1 MFVLGKLQETVRR
14 TDSIQ
19 SKRKVSSIS
28 DRSDTSEPGVPG
40 EASGEESPG
49 VLSDDQ
55 PPESPSDSNDTDD
68 TTKNMPWLKV
78 MVQVSNSFYYYCNH
92 QNFCHPFCYRRIM
105 RGCSRLVKAVRKVCF
120 YKTLL
125 KILSFI
131 RGCQSE
137 DWFKF

>member
-1 MFVLGKLQETVRR
+1 MEAECKKDTENINRNLFFCILFYVAGKLQDTVKR

-19 SKRKVSSIS
+19 SKRKVSSLS

-55 PPESPSDSNDTDD
+55 PPESPSDSNDDD

-78 MVQVSNSFYYYCNH
+78 MVQVSNSLYYYCNH
-92 QNFCHPFCYRRIM
+92 QNFCHPYCYRRIM
-105 RGCSRLVKAVRKVCF
+105 RGCSRLVKAVRKV
-120 YKTLL
+120 
-125 KILSFI
+125 
-131 RGCQSE
+131 
-137 DWFKF
+137 